1 MKRLE
6 KEVCESR
13 KRYGASRCLQ
23 GQRRKEYM
31 MEMENSNGWI
41 GGHGEWQTF
50 RGKTWPK
57 RQTMPLAA
65 LPPGTIHSCFNI
77 IDFILY
83 AVLYISVTIL

>member
-41 GGHGEWQTF
+41 GGVGLRIW
-50 RGKTWPK
+50 RRK
-57 RQTMPLAA
+57 RQEQR
-65 LPPGTIHSCFNI
+65 SQKS
-77 IDFILY
+77 
-83 AVLYISVTIL
+83 ISE